1 MAAIPY
7 LWYWIIGSL
16 VAVLIATVVI
26 FSENLVENNIASKVE
41 ENKEISTEKE
51 NPSEG
56 GEDQSAGDQQK
67 TVAQEP
73 TVAGDKVEGVLE
85 TKEDEA
91 STEKTS
97 DDQTLETKSS
107 AYPPSLETAR
117 VDDDGTALVAGSAY
131 PGSIL
136 EILIDETVV
145 ETIKVGQDGNFAVLF
160 DLELKDTP
168 QIISIR
174 SIEGDEILVSEETM
188 IVAPKVIELAQAT
201 PVDTQQE
208 TQSVEEDV
216 SEPED
221 EPQKTNDAVSEG
233 DTSTELPTATVKAI
247 ENDTSDEVVSAD
259 ATQSELAIKTPQLPQ
274 PTQEDIEEEVQPTL
288 TKEPTQSEIASLNTE
303 IENPIADTGTE
314 NPIADTGTENPTAD
328 TGTENPTADTGTE
341 NPTVLLADN
350 EGIKVV
356 QNSAGPNVMTDVLFD
371 TINYS
376 KDGGVA
382 VTGRG
387 RPEAIVR
394 FYLDNSPV
402 ASTAVDQQ
410 GYWTADLSD
419 VEAGVYTL
427 RLDQLDQTGKVSS
440 RIESPFKREDRE
452 VLAGQIKDTASP
464 ARINV
469 ITVQPGN
476 TLWAISRERYGRGIL
491 YVQVFDANKDKI
503 RDPNLIY
510 PGQIFDLPDEIKV
523 N

>member
-314 NPIADTGTENPTAD
+314 NP
-328 TGTENPTADTGTE
+328 
-341 NPTVLLADN
+341 TVLLADN

-402 ASTAVDQQ
+402 ASTEVDQQ

>member
-16 VAVLIATVVI
+16 VAVLIATVAI
-26 FSENLVENNIASKVE
+26 FSENLVEKNIASKVK
-41 ENKEISTEKE
+41 ENKEISAEKE

-56 GEDQSAGDQQK
+56 GENQSAVDQQK
-67 TVAQEP
+67 TVVQEP
-73 TVAGDKVEGVLE
+73 TVADDKVEGDLE
-85 TKEDEA
+85 AKEDEVA
-91 STEKTS
+91 TEKPS
-97 DDQTLETKSS
+97 DNQTLETKSS

-131 PGSIL
+131 PGSTL
-136 EILIDETVV
+136 EILVDETVV

-168 QIISIR
+168 QVISIR
-174 SIEGDEILVSEETM
+174 SIESGEILVSEETM

-201 PVDTQQE
+201 PVDTQTD
-208 TQSVEEDV
+208 TQSVEADV
-216 SEPED
+216 SESED
-221 EPQKTNDAVSEG
+221 QPQKTNDAASEENPSTDLPADPVQVLDS
-233 DTSTELPTATVKAI
+233 DTED
-247 ENDTSDEVVSAD
+247 NRDEVASTD
-259 ATQSELAIKTPQLPQ
+259 ATQNDLAIKTPQLPQ

-303 IENPIADTGTE
+303 
-314 NPIADTGTENPTAD
+314 
-328 TGTENPTADTGTE
+328 TE

-356 QNSAGPNVMTDVLFD
+356 QSGAGPDVMTDVLFD

-419 VEAGVYTL
+419 VESGVYTL
-427 RLDQLDQTGKVSS
+427 RLDQLDQSGKVSS

-476 TLWAISRERYGRGIL
+476 TLCAISRERYGRGIL

>member
-16 VAVLIATVVI
+16 VAVLIATVAI
-26 FSENLVENNIASKVE
+26 FSENLVEKNIASKLK
-41 ENKEISTEKE
+41 ENKEISAEKE

-56 GEDQSAGDQQK
+56 GENQSAVDQQK
-67 TVAQEP
+67 TVVQEL
-73 TVAGDKVEGVLE
+73 TVADDKVEGDLE
-85 TKEDEA
+85 AKEDEVA
-91 STEKTS
+91 TEKPS
-97 DDQTLETKSS
+97 DNQTLETKSS

-145 ETIKVGQDGNFAVLF
+145 ETIKVGQDGKFAVLF

-168 QIISIR
+168 QVISIR
-174 SIEGDEILVSEETM
+174 SIESGEILVSEETM

-201 PVDTQQE
+201 PVDTQTE

-216 SEPED
+216 SEPEGG
-221 EPQKTNDAVSEG
+221 PQKTNDAVSEG
-233 DTSTELPTATVKAI
+233 DTSTELPTDTVQAM
-247 ENDTSDEVVSAD
+247 ENDDSDEVVSAD
-259 ATQSELAIKTPQLPQ
+259 ATQNELAIKTPQLPQ
-274 PTQEDIEEEVQPTL
+274 PTQEDIEEEIQPTL

-303 IENPIADTGTE
+303 
-314 NPIADTGTENPTAD
+314 
-328 TGTENPTADTGTE
+328 TE
-341 NPTVLLADN
+341 NPTVLLADK

-356 QNSAGPNVMTDVLFD
+356 QSGAGPDVMTDVLFD

-452 VLAGQIKDTASP
+452 VLAGQINDTASP

-503 RDPNLIY
+503 RDPNPKRLLLC
-510 PGQIFDLPDEIKV
+510 FEIKILEL
-523 N
+523 

>member
-16 VAVLIATVVI
+16 VAVLIATVAI
-26 FSENLVENNIASKVE
+26 FSENLVEKNIVSKVE

-56 GEDQSAGDQQK
+56 GENQSAVDQQK
-67 TVAQEP
+67 TVVQEP
-73 TVAGDKVEGVLE
+73 TVADDKVEGDLE
-85 TKEDEA
+85 AKEDEV
-91 STEKTS
+91 STEKPS
-97 DDQTLETKSS
+97 DNQTIETKSS
-107 AYPPSLETAR
+107 AYSPSLETAR

-145 ETIKVGQDGNFAVLF
+145 ETIKVGQDGKFAVLF

-174 SIEGDEILVSEETM
+174 SIESGEILVSEETM

-201 PVDTQQE
+201 PVDTQTE
-208 TQSVEEDV
+208 TQSVKEDV
-216 SEPED
+216 SESED
-221 EPQKTNDAVSEG
+221 EPQKINETVSEG
-233 DTSTELPTATVKAI
+233 DTSTELPGDTVQAI
-247 ENDTSDEVVSAD
+247 ENDGSDEVVSAD

-303 IENPIADTGTE
+303 IENP
-314 NPIADTGTENPTAD
+314 TANA
-328 TGTENPTADTGTE
+328 ETE

-350 EGIKVV
+350 DGVKVV
-356 QNSAGPNVMTDVLFD
+356 QNSDGPNVMTDVLFD

-410 GYWTADLSD
+410 GYWSADLSD

>member
-16 VAVLIATVVI
+16 VAVLIATVAI
-26 FSENLVENNIASKVE
+26 FSENLFEKNISAKVE
-41 ENKEISTEKE
+41 ENKEILSEKE
-51 NPSEG
+51 IPSEK
-56 GEDQSAGDQQK
+56 EENQNLADKQK
-67 TVAQEP
+67 TVVQEQ
-73 TVAGDKVEGVLE
+73 TIADDKVEGVLE
-85 TKEDEA
+85 AKEDEV
-91 STEKTS
+91 STEKPS
-97 DDQTLETKSS
+97 DNQTLETKSS

-168 QIISIR
+168 QVISIR
-174 SIEGDEILVSEETM
+174 SIEGGEILVSEETM
-188 IVAPKVIELAQAT
+188 IVAPKVIETAQAT
-201 PVDTQQE
+201 PVDTQTK

-216 SEPED
+216 NEPED
-221 EPQKTNDAVSEG
+221 EPQKTNDAVSEA
-233 DTSTELPTATVKAI
+233 DTSSELPADTVQAM
-247 ENDTSDEVVSAD
+247 ENDDTDEVVSD
-259 ATQSELAIKTPQLPQ
+259 NATQSELAIKTPQLPQ

-288 TKEPTQSEIASLNTE
+288 TKEPTQSEIASVNAE
-303 IENPIADTGTE
+303 
-314 NPIADTGTENPTAD
+314 TENPTVN
-328 TGTENPTADTGTE
+328 TETE

-356 QNSAGPNVMTDVLFD
+356 QSGAGPDVMTDVLFD